1 MAINTNSIKEF
12 DELMR
17 GIRGLRSAWE
27 NGVHKKSGNSYA
39 HIWKILNDDRF
50 FFENERNNVQTE
62 ITKLREKYHPNVVA
76 EKIAPIESAFDK
88 TCAVVV
94 ATHRSMIKEFSRSR
108 HEQVTKMMRT
118 APTQSMLNLL
128 ETLKMRDDLDTVELH
143 DLLPVFFDN
152 YHAMR
157 ALQTISR
164 ENGILLHVPTQLDCA
179 SMHKMIDEAETYL
192 LGACGEMCKPK
203 GQVDIRYRDFFTVN
217 SKEAD
222 KVYAST
228 YQSFIEML
236 DNVPQLQDCSVVK
249 NKLSA
254 AEKAKIDWY
263 YRDVAESASKTD
275 IAEHT
280 KSVMEAHPE
289 MVDLLKLS
297 DYAEY
302 VEIVEAAKEKA

>member
-1 MAINTNSIKEF
+1 MANFNNYRDF
-12 DELMR
+12 DEIAR
-17 GIRGLRSAWE
+17 GIKIGRSDWE
-27 NGVHKKSGNSYA
+27 KGTHKRTGNSYT
-39 HIWKILNDDRF
+39 HIWQIMNNDHQF
-50 FFENERNNVQTE
+50 FNNERNDYKQKISDLKHTYHPDLIAKQTE
-62 ITKLREKYHPNVVA
+62 RIDME
-76 EKIAPIESAFDK
+76 FDK
-88 TCAVVV
+88 MVAVVV
-94 ATHRSMIKEFSRSR
+94 AAHRSMIKEFTRSR

-128 ETLKMRDDLDTVELH
+128 ETLKMRDDLDAVELH

-164 ENGILLHVPTQLDCA
+164 ENGIILHAPVQLDCA
-179 SMHKMIDEAETYL
+179 SMHKMIDEAEAYL
-192 LGACGEMCKPK
+192 LGACAEMCKPK
-203 GQVDIRYRDFFTVN
+203 SKVDIRYHDFFTVN
-217 SKEAD
+217 NEEKD
-222 KVYAST
+222 KVFAPA
-228 YQSFIEML
+228 YQSFIEVL
-236 DNVPQLQDCSVVK
+236 DYVPQLQDCSVVK

-263 YRDVAESASKTD
+263 YRDVAESATKKD

-302 VEIVEAAKEKA
+302 VEIVEAAKETA